1 MSQTHNLGKV
11 APTPRGAYSS
21 TAQYAPLDIITYN
34 GSSYMVLQS
43 VTGVTPPNATYY
55 QLIAKKGDAGSNGQ
69 SPTIAVGTVSTS
81 GDSVSVE
88 NVGTNVDAVF
98 NFNIPQGGLLVTL
111 TYDDNESS
119 WSTDT
124 SAAEIYSAVQGGKS
138 VFAYDGYYFYPL
150 TNVSYDEEDSW
161 YDASFVGL
169 GVGYSDIYFYSF
181 MISTGDGETWIEYE
195 PRQDSLS
202 RLIGEQISGLG
213 AFHVTEEYISGSSL
227 YKLDKSGSDIYNAFY
242 SGRSVLITLYTT
254 NANKTILQ
262 MCGRKKYGLN
272 YYIYAIDP
280 TSGTPATIVWSY
292 SDSSAD
298 PTRPA

>member
-1 MSQTHNLGKV
+1 MAQQTNIGKV
-11 APTPRGAYSS
+11 SLTPRGAYSQS
-21 TAQYAPLDIITYN
+21 ATYEALDIVTYN

-124 SAAEIYSAVQGGKS
+124 SAEEIYSAVQGGKS

-181 MISTGDGETWIEYE
+181 KISTGDGETRIEYE
-195 PRQDSLS
+195 PREDSLS
-202 RLIGEQISGLG
+202 GLIGEQISGLG

-227 YKLDKSGSDIYNAFY
+227 YKLDKSGADINNAFY

-254 NANKTILQ
+254 NANRTLLQ
-262 MCGRKKYGLN
+262 MCGHKKYGLN
-272 YYIYAIDP
+272 RYIYAIDP
-280 TSGTPATIVWSY
+280 TSGTPTTIVWSY
-292 SDSSAD
+292 GNSEY